1 MAGKG
6 WAALAAA
13 TALASLA
20 PPAGAQGQGQGPD
33 LDPVIAA
40 TVRID
45 AVPSVGP
52 PRRGTGWVIQGVDV
66 QNRAGAA
73 VIATSYN
80 IVEKSTIQVRE
91 PGSSERY
98 DAILLGYDTDR
109 NIAFLEVK
117 DIRARP
123 LVLTRTTPK
132 PGWNVWATGY
142 NKASDETEGP
152 NRLAVNATVAGG
164 RLGRTLRGP
173 ISQESRAAV
182 GQIEHDATLLPGFEG
197 GPLVDGCGRVVGLN
211 MKSGAAVV
219 RRADLLIRPSAVV
232 MNALKSD
239 EVITAARAKG
249 VEIEPK
255 DGEGCGSAGGSPP
268 VPPVPPKEPVEKEPD
283 GALDRLTSAFDSG
296 SSLLLAL
303 AALLGIVALGFGIY
317 TLTRRQ
323 PSPAGGGWE
332 PTPAGPVPERPASR
346 DAGASAP
353 TSVAG
358 APPGETKVAESVLR
372 LTGRGPGGEP
382 IELSFTSTALQ
393 KGGAMIGVGANA
405 DVKVPD
411 NRPEHKVSR
420 LHARIAHDG
429 RNFTIEDNKSL
440 NKTYVGG
447 KPIES
452 HVPTPLLNGE
462 RIKLADVELSV
473 SIS

>member
-13 TALASLA
+13 TALAGSA
-20 PPAGAQGQGQGPD
+20 APAGAQGEEPQF
-33 LDPVIAA
+33 DPVVAA

-45 AVPSVGP
+45 AVSTG
-52 PRRGTGWVIQGVDV
+52 RRGTGWVIQGVDV

-80 IVEKSTIQVRE
+80 IIE
-91 PGSSERY
+91 GSSEIRVSEPGAAERY
-98 DAILLGYDTDR
+98 YATVLGTDSDR
-109 NIAFLEVK
+109 NLAFLEVK
-117 DIRARP
+117 DIKARP

-132 PGWNVWATGY
+132 VGREVWATGY
-142 NKASDETEGP
+142 NKASDDAEGP
-152 NRLAVNATVAGG
+152 NRLAVNATIKGG
-164 RLGRTLRGP
+164 RLGRELRGP
-173 ISQESRAAV
+173 VSQETRADV

-197 GPLVDGCGRVVGLN
+197 GPLVDRCARVVGVN
-211 MKSGAAVV
+211 MKSGATVT
-219 RRADLLIRPSAVV
+219 RRANLFIQPSAVV
-232 MNALKSD
+232 MNALKAD
-239 EVITAARAKG
+239 EVIKAANDEG
-249 VEIEPK
+249 VKIEVK
-255 DGEGCGSAGGSPP
+255 DGEGCGSASASAAPVAAVRQSPAAAE
-268 VPPVPPKEPVEKEPD
+268 PPPSTAWSRFT
-283 GALDRLTSAFDSG
+283 GAFDSG
-296 SSLLLAL
+296 SSTLLAL

-323 PSPAGGGWE
+323 PSAAGGGWE
-332 PTPAGPVPERPASR
+332 PTPAGPVRESPPSR

-353 TSVAG
+353 TAVAG
-358 APPGETKVAESVLR
+358 TPPGETKIAESVLR
-372 LTGRGPGGEP
+372 LSGRGPGGEP
-382 IELSFTSTALQ
+382 IELSFSSAALQ

-405 DVKVPD
+405 DVKLPD
-411 NRPEHKVSR
+411 NRAEHKVSR

-440 NKTYVGG
+440 NKTYVAG

-462 RIKLADVELSV
+462 RIRLADVELSV

>member
-20 PPAGAQGQGQGPD
+20 PPAGAQGQGPD

-40 TVRID
+40 TVRIN
-45 AVPSVGP
+45 AVSTG
-52 PRRGTGWVIQGVDV
+52 RRGTGWVIQGVDV

-80 IVEKSTIQVRE
+80 IVEKSSKIEVRE
-91 PGSSERY
+91 PGSAQRY
-98 DAILLGYDTDR
+98 DAILLGFDTDR
-109 NIAFLEVK
+109 NVAFLEVK
-117 DIRARP
+117 DVRARP
-123 LVLTRTTPK
+123 LALTRTTPK
-132 PGWNVWATGY
+132 LGWNVWATGY
-142 NKASDETEGP
+142 NEASDETEGP
-152 NRLAVNATVAGG
+152 NRLAVNATVKGG

-173 ISQESRAAV
+173 ISGESRAAV

-197 GPLVDGCGRVVGLN
+197 GPLVDSCARVVGIN

-219 RRADLLIRPSAVV
+219 RRADLLIKPSAVV

-249 VEIEPK
+249 VEIEVK
-255 DGEGCGSAGGSPP
+255 DGEGCGSAGASSP
-268 VPPVPPKEPVEKEPD
+268 VPPAPPKEPAEKEPA
-283 GALDRLTSAFDSG
+283 GAWSRLTSAFDSG

-332 PTPAGPVPERPASR
+332 PTPAGPVRESPPSR

-358 APPGETKVAESVLR
+358 TPPGETKVAESVLR

-382 IELSFTSTALQ
+382 IELSFASAALQ

-405 DVKVPD
+405 DVRIPD
-411 NRPEHKVSR
+411 NRAEHKVSR

-429 RNFTIEDNKSL
+429 RHFTIEDNKSL

-447 KPIES
+447 KPIDS

-462 RIKLADVELSV
+462 RIRLADVELSV

>member
-13 TALASLA
+13 TALAGLGA
-20 PPAGAQGQGQGPD
+20 PAGAQGQEPD

-40 TVRID
+40 TVRIE
-45 AVPSVGP
+45 AVSTG
-52 PRRGTGWVIQGVDV
+52 RRGTGWVIQGVDV

-80 IVEKSTIQVRE
+80 IIEKSSEIRVSE
-91 PGSSERY
+91 PGSPERY
-98 DAILLGYDTDR
+98 YAIPIGYDTDR

-117 DIRARP
+117 DVKARP

-132 PGWNVWATGY
+132 LGWNVWATGY
-142 NKASDETEGP
+142 NRASDYAEGP
-152 NRLAVNATVAGG
+152 NRLAVNATVKGG
-164 RLGRTLRGP
+164 RMGRDLRGP
-173 ISQESRAAV
+173 VSLETRATV
-182 GQIEHDATLLPGFEG
+182 NQIEHDATLLPGYEG
-197 GPLVDGCGRVVGLN
+197 GPLIDRCARVVGMN
-211 MKSGAAVV
+211 MKSGAEVV
-219 RRADLLIRPSAVV
+219 RRANLLIEPQAAV

-239 EVITAARAKG
+239 EVITAALAEG
-249 VEIEPK
+249 VKIDVR
-255 DGEGCGSAGGSPP
+255 DGEGCGSAAASPP
-268 VPPVPPKEPVEKEPD
+268 VPPVPPKEPVEKEPA
-283 GALDRLTSAFDSG
+283 GALARLTSAFDSG

-323 PSPAGGGWE
+323 PSPASGGWE
-332 PTPAGPVPERPASR
+332 PTPGGPVRESPPSR

-358 APPGETKVAESVLR
+358 TPLGETKVAESVLR

-382 IELSFTSTALQ
+382 IELSFASTALQ

>member
-20 PPAGAQGQGQGPD
+20 PAGAQGQEPD

-40 TVRID
+40 TVRIE
-45 AVPSVGP
+45 AVSTG
-52 PRRGTGWVIQGVDV
+52 RRGTGWVIQGVDV

-80 IVEKSTIQVRE
+80 IIEKSSEIRVSE
-91 PGSSERY
+91 PGSPERY
-98 DAILLGYDTDR
+98 YAIPIGYDTDR

-117 DIRARP
+117 DVRARP

-132 PGWNVWATGY
+132 LGWNVWATGY
-142 NKASDETEGP
+142 NKASDYAEGP
-152 NRLAVNATVAGG
+152 NRLAVKATVKGG
-164 RLGRTLRGP
+164 RMGRDLRGP
-173 ISQESRAAV
+173 VSRETRATV
-182 GQIEHDATLLPGFEG
+182 NQIEHDATLLPGYEG
-197 GPLVDGCGRVVGLN
+197 GPLVDRCARVVGMN
-211 MKSGAAVV
+211 MKSGAEVV
-219 RRADLLIRPSAVV
+219 RRANLLIEPQAAV

-239 EVITAARAKG
+239 EVITAALAKG
-249 VEIEPK
+249 VKIDVR
-255 DGEGCGSAGGSPP
+255 DGEGCGSAAASAP
-268 VPPVPPKEPVEKEPD
+268 VPSVPSKEPVEKEPV
-283 GALDRLTSAFDSG
+283 GALGRLTAAFGSG
-296 SSLLLAL
+296 SSALLAL
-303 AALLGIVALGFGIY
+303 AALLGVVALGFGIY

-323 PSPAGGGWE
+323 PSPAGGWE
-332 PTPAGPVPERPASR
+332 PAPAAPVRDSPQSR

-358 APPGETKVAESVLR
+358 TPPGDTKVAESVLR

-382 IELSFTSTALQ
+382 IELSFGSATLQ
-393 KGGAMIGVGANA
+393 KGGVMIGVGANA

-411 NRPEHKVSR
+411 NRTEHKVSR

-462 RIKLADVELSV
+462 RIRLADVELSV